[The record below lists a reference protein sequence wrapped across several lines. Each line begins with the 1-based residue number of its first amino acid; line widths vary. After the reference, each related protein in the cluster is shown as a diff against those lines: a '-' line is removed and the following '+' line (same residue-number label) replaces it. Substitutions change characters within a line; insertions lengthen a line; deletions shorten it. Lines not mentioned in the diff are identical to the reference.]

1 MPESPMPDSSMP
13 DSSAPD
19 SAAAQTSASRPLL
32 ALLTAA
38 LYALFT
44 LLPDSSTVVV
54 SWPWVFIWQVAL
66 LCPVLWL
73 LGQGLQTR
81 RWLPLG
87 QGWDGIAIAAIVTIV
102 LSSIT
107 AVFPT
112 QARWYGAAAL
122 CLIATLY
129 ALNHWL
135 TTTHRRIQL
144 LQWQGYLSLGFIATS
159 LGLWASQTWLPT
171 LQRLQALQQ
180 TTGVSLPF
188 NLSVLEN
195 RNWAPIGHQNYV
207 AGYLLLAIPLL
218 IGLGLENKGMR
229 KWLWWGGAGLGF
241 LDLYTTA
248 SRSALLTVVVVLVA
262 LGAVHLTS
270 QIQIRQKVQ
279 APEQGPD
286 PQLSDRVYDLGRDHA
301 LDRLPKTAL
310 PKQYVLAGLG
320 IVGLM
325 LALVV
330 STGRLQGIFRALQG
344 GYVPGEFGYRL
355 ITLVTGWK
363 MGLSRPITGQGLG
376 SVPLLYQQ
384 YRPDWAGQEAEWA
397 FQLHSTPAQ
406 LWAELGL
413 PGLGLGV
420 ATIGLLGFQ
429 WWRDRDRHSPLIYC
443 LFASLFAYALQSLSD
458 YQLDNL
464 CISGMIVVI
473 LSVIISSCRNGSSEL
488 FAEDQENEF
497 SDVRSQGRSRIS
509 TIIPIG
515 AISALLLVIVS
526 LWPIYQGWLLSS
538 QGFNALQQVETSKI
552 PEEKQAFF
560 DRFVQ
565 SLTDATKVA
574 PWEPYYAYQLA
585 WNLGDV
591 GLKTSNPQL
600 LEQAI
605 GTFRNANQMTASQ
618 EFGHTNLGWLLLNRE
633 PKAAAQEFAQ
643 AAKLLPAKR
652 GVLYGLGLSLL
663 YDNQL
668 DRAIEAIA
676 LEVIRDPNFM
686 ASPLWRDAKQKPL
699 FDQVLKRSEGILTDF
714 LSQAQN
720 EILIQSLRFYR
731 SRVRW
736 WMGNLTG
743 AKEDAQASNYK
754 PLQAAIDLA
763 NNQAL
768 SDTLKAELSPTLSA
782 TIAAWT
788 QPNQRP
794 EQLTAAWVN
803 SISDAPPPGMMEQ
816 LQASMERSAS
826 FDQWIKLNAPANPA
840 RRSRVGFGVLSR
852 HIDGPLPSDFLTVS
866 DNVGTTVLMPDVFP
880 RIFYDPQLD
889 TLLEPLQTKLVEA
902 VSPKSRDR

>member
-1 MPESPMPDSSMP
+1 MPESPMPEPSMP
-13 DSSAPD
+13 DSSTSHSA
-19 SAAAQTSASRPLL
+19 SAATPAPRPLL
-32 ALLTAA
+32 GLLTAA

-44 LLPDSSTVVV
+44 LLPDSSTLVV
-54 SWPWVFIWQVAL
+54 SWPWIFIWQVAL
-66 LCPVLWL
+66 VCPVLWL
-73 LGQGLQTR
+73 LGQVLQTR

-87 QGWDGIAIAAIVTIV
+87 RGWDGLAIAAIVTIV
-102 LSSIT
+102 VSSLT

-122 CLIATLY
+122 CMIATLY
-129 ALNHWL
+129 ALNQWL
-135 TTTHRRIQL
+135 TTANRRLQL
-144 LQWQGYLSLGFIATS
+144 LQWQGYLSVGFIATS
-159 LGLWASQTWLPT
+159 LGLWVSQTWLPT
-171 LQRLQALQQ
+171 VQRLQSLQQ
-180 TTGVSLPF
+180 ATGIALPF
-188 NLSVLEN
+188 KLSVLEN

-218 IGLGLENKGMR
+218 IGLGLESKGAR
-229 KWLWWGGAGLGF
+229 KWLWWGGVGLGF

-262 LGAVHLTS
+262 LGAVRLAHQKLQT
-270 QIQIRQKVQ
+270 RQQLQ
-279 APEQGPD
+279 AMEQGPD
-286 PQLSDRVYDLGRDHA
+286 PQLSDRLYDRGIDHTI
-301 LDRLPKTAL
+301 DRLSKTAL
-310 PKQYVLAGLG
+310 PKQFVLAGLG
-320 IVGLM
+320 IAGLI

-330 STGRLQGIFRALQG
+330 STGRLQGIFRAIQG
-344 GYVPGEFGYRL
+344 GYVPGEFGYRI
-355 ITLVTGWK
+355 ITMVTGWN

-376 SVPLLYQQ
+376 AVPLLYQQ

-413 PGLGLGV
+413 LGIGLGL

-443 LFASLFAYALQSLSD
+443 LFASLFAYELQSLSD

-464 CISGMIVVI
+464 CISGIIVVI
-473 LSVIISSCRNGSSEL
+473 LSVIISSYHNDFNVLSSS
-488 FAEDQENEF
+488 DQEHELSN
-497 SDVRSQGRSRIS
+497 VRLQDDSRIP
-509 TIIPIG
+509 TMIPIAG
-515 AISALLLVIVS
+515 ISALLLVIAS
-526 LWPIYQGWLLSS
+526 LWPIYHGWLLSS
-538 QGFNALQQVETSKI
+538 QGFNALQQVETSKT

-565 SLTDATKVA
+565 SLTDANKVA

-605 GTFRNANQMTASQ
+605 ATFRKANQITSSQ
-618 EFGHTNLGWLLLNRE
+618 EFGHTNLGWLWLNRD
-633 PKAAAQEFAQ
+633 PKAAAKEFAE
-643 AAKLLPAKR
+643 AARLLPAKR

-663 YDNQL
+663 YDNQP

-686 ASPLWRDAKQKPL
+686 TSPLWRDAKQKPL
-699 FDQVLKRSEGILTDF
+699 FDQVLKRSEGILTD
-714 LSQAQN
+714 LLNQAQT
-720 EILIQSLRFYR
+720 ETLIQSLRFYR

-736 WMGNLTG
+736 WIGNVAG

-763 NNQAL
+763 NNQPL
-768 SDTLKAELSPTLSA
+768 SDTLKTELSPTLSA

-803 SISDAPPPGMMEQ
+803 SLADTPPPGMMEQ
-816 LQASMERSAS
+816 LQASMAQSAS
-826 FDQWIKLNAPANPA
+826 FDQWIKLNAPANSI
-840 RRSRVGFGVLSR
+840 RRSRVGFGVVSR
-852 HIDGPLPSDFLTVS
+852 HIDGPLPSDFLTTS
-866 DNVGTTVLMPDVFP
+866 DNIGTTVLMPDVFP
-880 RIFYDPQLD
+880 RTFYDPQLD
-889 TLLEPLQTKLVEA
+889 TLLEPLQTKLIKE
-902 VSPKSRDR
+902 VSPPPR

>member
-1 MPESPMPDSSMP
+1 MP
-13 DSSAPD
+13 DSSASH
-19 SAAAQTSASRPLL
+19 SASAPTPASRPLL

-44 LLPDSSTVVV
+44 LLPDSSTLVV

-73 LGQGLQTR
+73 LGQVLQTR
-81 RWLPLG
+81 RWIPLG
-87 QGWDGIAIAAIVTIV
+87 RGWDGLAIATIVTIV

-129 ALNHWL
+129 ALNQWL
-135 TTTHRRIQL
+135 TTTSRRIQL

-180 TTGVSLPF
+180 TTGVSIPF
-188 NLSVLEN
+188 SLAVLEN

-218 IGLGLENKGMR
+218 IGLGLESKGTR
-229 KWLWWGGAGLGF
+229 QWLWWIGVGLGVV
-241 LDLYTTA
+241 DLYTTA
-248 SRSALLTVVVVLVA
+248 SRSALLTMVVVLIIVGIA
-262 LGAVHLTS
+262 RLASQKFPEAQQQFNPLPPDQEHTGTRIDRPDRTS
-270 QIQIRQKVQ
+270 QI
-279 APEQGPD
+279 
-286 PQLSDRVYDLGRDHA
+286 S
-301 LDRLPKTAL
+301 LPKNCVV
-310 PKQYVLAGLG
+310 YGLG
-320 IVGLM
+320 IAGLI

-330 STGRLQGIFRALQG
+330 STGRLQGIFRAIQG

-355 ITLVTGWK
+355 ITMITGWN
-363 MGLSRPITGQGLG
+363 MGLSRPLTGQGLG

-384 YRPDWAGQEAEWA
+384 YRPHWAGQEAEWA
-397 FQLHSTPAQ
+397 FQLHSTPVQ

-413 PGLGLGV
+413 PGMLLGV
-420 ATIGLLGFQ
+420 GAIGWLAFL
-429 WWRDRDRHSPLIYC
+429 WWRDRHRHSSLIYC
-443 LFASLFAYALQSLSD
+443 LFASLFVYTLQGLSD

-464 CISGMIVVI
+464 CISGTIVVI
-473 LSVIISSCRNGSSEL
+473 LSVIISSYRGHSDELLSHDQASEL
-488 FAEDQENEF
+488 SN
-497 SDVRSQGRSRIS
+497 GRSYRQYGLS
-509 TIIPIG
+509 TMILIG
-515 AISALLLVIVS
+515 TISALLLVIAS
-526 LWPIYQGWLLSS
+526 LWPIYHGWFLSS
-538 QGFNALQQVETSKI
+538 QGFNALQQVESSKT

-605 GTFRNANQMTASQ
+605 ATFRKANQITSSQ
-618 EFGHTNLGWLLLNRE
+618 EFGHSNLGWLLLNRE
-633 PKAAAQEFAQ
+633 PKAAAQEFVQ

-676 LEVIRDPNFM
+676 LEIIRDPNFM
-686 ASPLWRDAKQKPL
+686 TSPLWRDAKQKPL

-720 EILIQSLRFYR
+720 ETLIQSLRFYR

-782 TIAAWT
+782 TLSAWT

-794 EQLTAAWVN
+794 KQLTAAWVN
-803 SISDAPPPGMMEQ
+803 SLSDVPPPGMMEQ

-826 FDQWIKLNAPANPA
+826 FDQWIKLNAPANPL

-852 HIDGPLPSDFLTVS
+852 HIDGPLPSDFLTPS
-866 DNVGTTVLMPDVFP
+866 DNIATTVLMPDVFP
-880 RIFYDPQLD
+880 RTFYDPPLD
-889 TLLEPLQTKLVEA
+889 TLLEPLQMKLIEEVY
-902 VSPKSRDR
+902 PTPR